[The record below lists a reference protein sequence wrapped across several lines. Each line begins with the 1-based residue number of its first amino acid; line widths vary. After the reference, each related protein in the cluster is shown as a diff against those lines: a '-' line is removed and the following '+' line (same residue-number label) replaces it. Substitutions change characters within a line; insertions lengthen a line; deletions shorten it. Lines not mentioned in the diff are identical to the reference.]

1 VADRVALCLHGFLR
15 TGASMLPVRVRLR
28 REGWGQVDTPSWR
41 YELSDLDALGE
52 RAAARVVEI
61 SERSGGGPVDI
72 VTHSMGGLVAR
83 AALQHSPPVGRV
95 VMLAPPNRGARMA
108 ATLRQMIPV
117 HHLGWDPLAPLQ
129 PGAPDALPDGRH
141 VEIGVLTGGRGD
153 RRGYNPL
160 LGEDNDGKVRIDEA
174 TLDGAADFL
183 VLPAHHS
190 LVMAWPSVLD
200 HVVRFLREG
209 RFLPEHT
216 GAG

>member
-1 VADRVALCLHGFLR
+1 MADRVALCLHGFLR

-28 REGWGQVDTPSWR
+28 REGWAQVDTPSWR
-41 YELSDLDALGE
+41 YELSDLEALGE
-52 RAAARVVEI
+52 RAAALVFEL
-61 SERSGGGPVDI
+61 SERSGGQPVDI

-83 AALQHSPPVGRV
+83 AALRHAPPVGRI

-108 ATLRQMIPV
+108 AAMRQLVPV

-129 PGAPDALPDGRH
+129 PGAPDTLPDGRH
-141 VEIGVLTGGRGD
+141 VEIGVLTGGLGH

-174 TLDGAADFL
+174 RLDGAADFL

-200 HVVRFLREG
+200 HVVRFLRVG
-209 RFLPEHT
+209 RFLPRAAEPD
-216 GAG
+216 